1 MNKKIFIIILLVIFA
16 VVSGSCSSSNTEA
29 DATIAAQTIEAMDA
43 ATVAAE
49 KGIHDALTQTAAAA
63 SPTPSPTL
71 TPTLTSTF
79 TLTPSPTPTY
89 TPSSTPSQTPSFTPK
104 PTSTPTRLSTN
115 TPETPSTNS
124 GDPSTI
130 IRGPGEKSPGDH
142 GVTVKNKTY
151 GQVTI
156 YMYGDKFNYIFYIPA
171 GNNKIF
177 LRPGYYSFTIYACGG
192 TTSGSGVFNT
202 NWYWEF
208 SCN

>member
-1 MNKKIFIIILLVIFA
+1 MNQKIFIIILLVIFA
-16 VVSGSCSSSNTEA
+16 VVSPSCSSSNMEA

-43 ATVAAE
+43 ATAAAE
-49 KGIHDALTQTAAAA
+49 KGIHDSLTQTVAAA
-63 SPTPSPTL
+63 SPTHSPTL
-71 TPTLTSTF
+71 TPTF
-79 TLTPSPTPTY
+79 TLTPSPTPTKTL
-89 TPSSTPSQTPSFTPK
+89 TPTPTNTPTN
-104 PTSTPTRLSTN
+104 TPTRTSQPSTN
-115 TPETPSTNS
+115 TPEIAPSTNS

-142 GVTVKNKTY
+142 VVTVKNKTY

-156 YMYGDKFNYIFYIPA
+156 YMYGEKFNYIFYIPA

>member
-43 ATVAAE
+43 ATAAAE

-71 TPTLTSTF
+71 TPTF
-79 TLTPSPTPTY
+79 TLTPSPTPTKTL
-89 TPSSTPSQTPSFTPK
+89 TPIPTKTPTN
-104 PTSTPTRLSTN
+104 TPTRTPQPSTN
-115 TPETPSTNS
+115 TPESAPSTNS

-142 GVTVKNKTY
+142 GVTVKNKTNE
-151 GQVTI
+151 QVTI
-156 YMYGDKFNYIFYIPA
+156 NMYGEKLNYIFYIPA